1 MKREPLYKARSP
13 LKERR
18 QRNVPTV
25 LVLGICLL
33 GLILIGS
40 SLGTGP
46 RPAPAENFVPME
58 VERITPVPIQ
68 NRRELTEELRNSFI
82 CSFLA
87 DEQSGECQT
96 DSGTQDLDEGMAEE
110 TQAYP

>member
-25 LVLGICLL
+25 LVLGIFLL
-33 GLILIGS
+33 ALVLMGS
-40 SLGTGP
+40 SLGTGM
-46 RPAPAENFVPME
+46 RPAQVVNPAPME

-68 NRRELTEELRNSFI
+68 NRVELTEELRNSFI
-82 CSFLA
+82 CSSIA
-87 DEQSGECQT
+87 YEETDECHIDGR
-96 DSGTQDLDEGMAEE
+96 QDLDEGMKDE
-110 TQAYP
+110 TPAYP